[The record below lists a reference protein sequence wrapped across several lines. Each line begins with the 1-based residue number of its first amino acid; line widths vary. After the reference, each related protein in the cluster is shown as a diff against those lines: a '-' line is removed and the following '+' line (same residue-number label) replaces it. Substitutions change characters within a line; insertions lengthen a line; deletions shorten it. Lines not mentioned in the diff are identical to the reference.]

1 MSTYQYD
8 PNQYAPNQVGQGQIV
23 ANQGGQNLN
32 NLMLY
37 QLKGKPAF
45 AYCDVYLQPKQRL
58 VSDANKMIWMDS
70 KIDEP
75 TTECWN
81 GCCTSLYRKCGGE
94 PCCLNTYTNNDS
106 QNRKISIGFNDP
118 GDLLTF
124 GVAPGN
130 GWILNRN
137 AFLAG
142 TDNLTITSR
151 CIGCCTGAIAGE
163 GMFLTRV
170 HISEEAQQSGNTNG
184 VFVAGSFGAL
194 VRHDIPAGKVLYVS
208 RGLFFA
214 AHEDTR
220 FQLGLAGGLKNI
232 CCTGGGV
239 VLIFYGPAV
248 IYTQSR
254 DPEKWNPY
262 KRQVKEKRKKQG
274 GSTGA
279 SVAM

>member
-1 MSTYQYD
+1 MSTYVYD
-8 PNQYAPNQVGQGQIV
+8 PNSYTPNQMGEGIVG
-23 ANQGGQNLN
+23 NGGQQLAN
-32 NLMLY
+32 MFLY

-45 AYCDVYLQPKQRL
+45 AYCDIHLTPKQRL
-58 VSDANKMIWMDS
+58 ITDANKMIWMDE

-75 TTECWN
+75 TTECWG

-94 PCCLNTYTNNDS
+94 PCCLNTYTNNDGA
-106 QNRKISIGFNDP
+106 NRKISIGFNDP

-124 GVAPGN
+124 GVGPRN

-142 TDNLTITSR
+142 TDNLTVTSR
-151 CIGCCTGAIAGE
+151 CIGCCSGALSGE

-170 HISEEAQQSGNTNG
+170 HLSEESEQQGNTQG
-184 VFVAGSFGAL
+184 VFVAGGFGAI
-194 VRHDIPAGKVLYVS
+194 VRHDIPAGKVLYVT

-220 FQLGLAGGLKNI
+220 FQIGLAGGVKNF
-232 CCTGGGV
+232 CCTNGGGLV
-239 VLIFYGPAV
+239 MIFYGPSV

-254 DPEKWNPY
+254 DSEKWNPY
-262 KRQVKEKRKKQG
+262 KRQVKDKKKRSGAQSVQPQG
-274 GSTGA
+274 A
-279 SVAM
+279 